1 MSNMTTSVGDFS
13 INEFSSNGISHRV
26 YLKGVGPDVLLM
38 HELPGMTPQFINLAR
53 TVADAGFTVHLPLF
67 FGEPGQEL
75 AATSG
80 SMARIFGLGNDA
92 LSGFV
97 GVVSFRCRVLPSCR
111 RGSTVEPSQPGEV
124 VSKIGQADLDAGADQ
139 ANGAHNQA
147 DPAFLGGADHRPS
160 PASPISAAGD
170 SSQKQS
176 AFSGFQ
182 LGRFEISGCW
192 DFQIWWF
199 E

>member
-1 MSNMTTSVGDFS
+1 
-13 INEFSSNGISHRV
+13 
-26 YLKGVGPDVLLM
+26 
-38 HELPGMTPQFINLAR
+38 
-53 TVADAGFTVHLPLF
+53 
-67 FGEPGQEL
+67 
-75 AATSG
+75 
-80 SMARIFGLGNDA
+80 MARIFGLGNDA

-97 GVVSFRCRVLPSCR
+97 GVVSLRCGVLPSCR

-176 AFSGFQ
+176 VFSGFQ
-182 LGRFEISGCW
+182 LGRFPGAGISKYGGLSENGPI
-192 DFQIWWF
+192 DAVGGRHGESIF
-199 E
+199 ERSAQAQLRAVFRRAGRGAGWASASRRRPPGWVAGGAPGVPWPSRRRAAAAHRRSRTPTGYWR